1 MMKNEL
7 ALRQAQGPA
16 KAKVVE
22 PVETPTKQLIMKTR
36 NIIITI
42 VTAATVL
49 IAISCNHE
57 NNYLPKPRGYFRN
70 DLPEKGYTKVDTIE
84 RYSFECPHYAIITPD
99 FYSPDE
105 KNWINI
111 EMPTFKGSIHL
122 THKNVNNNL
131 GEYLEDV
138 HTMVTK
144 HLQKANGVHD
154 SLIVN
159 EEHRVYGMFIEM
171 DGKGVATPMQFY
183 LTDSTK
189 NFVRGALYFNFK
201 PDNDS
206 MQPVIN
212 FIREDIDHLINTFE
226 WK

>member
-1 MMKNEL
+1 MKNKVSILFAAL
-7 ALRQAQGPA
+7 A
-16 KAKVVE
+16 
-22 PVETPTKQLIMKTR
+22 I
-36 NIIITI
+36 
-42 VTAATVL
+42 VL
-49 IAISCNHE
+49 IATSCGDRD
-57 NNYLPKPRGYFRN
+57 NYLPKPRGYFRI

-84 RYSFECPHYAIITPD
+84 RYSFECPQYALITPD
-99 FYSPDE
+99 PYSPDE

-111 EMPTFKGSIHL
+111 EMPQFNGSIHL
-122 THKNVNNNL
+122 THKPVNGNL

-144 HLQKANGVHD
+144 HLQKANGMRD

-159 EEHRVYGMFIEM
+159 DEHQVYGLFIEM

-189 NFVRGALYFNFK
+189 DFVRGALYFNFQ
-201 PDNDS
+201 PNNDS

-212 FIREDIDHLINTFE
+212 FIREDIDRMIESFE

>member
-1 MMKNEL
+1 MVL
-7 ALRQAQGPA
+7 AFVAF
-16 KAKVVE
+16 
-22 PVETPTKQLIMKTR
+22 
-36 NIIITI
+36 
-42 VTAATVL
+42 
-49 IAISCNHE
+49 SCDRDT
-57 NNYLPKPRGYFRN
+57 NYLPKPHGYFRI
-70 DLPEKGYTKVDTIE
+70 DLPEKAYTKVDTIE
-84 RYSFECPHYAIITPD
+84 RYSFECPDYAFVTPD
-99 FYSPDE
+99 PYSPDE
-105 KNWINI
+105 KNWVNI

-122 THKNVNNNL
+122 THKPVNGNL

-138 HTMVTK
+138 HTMVVK
-144 HLQKANGVHD
+144 HLQKANGMRD

-159 EEHRVYGMFIEM
+159 DEHKVYGMFIEM

-212 FIREDIDHLINTFE
+212 FIRKDIDHLIETFE

>member
-1 MMKNEL
+1 M
-7 ALRQAQGPA
+7 LRQAQQP
-16 KAKVVE
+16 KVPE
-22 PVETPTKQLIMKTR
+22 PVEGPTNRINMRISKF
-36 NIIITI
+36 IIPL
-42 VTAATVL
+42 TVMVL
-49 IAISCNHE
+49 AFVAFSCDRDT
-57 NNYLPKPRGYFRN
+57 NYLPKPRGYFRI
-70 DLPEKGYTKVDTIE
+70 DLPEKAYTKVDTIE
-84 RYSFECPHYAIITPD
+84 RYSFECPVYALVTPD
-99 FYSPDE
+99 PYSPDE
-105 KNWINI
+105 KNWVNV
-111 EMPTFKGSIHL
+111 EMPSFKGSIHL
-122 THKNVNNNL
+122 THKPVDGNL

-144 HLQKANGVHD
+144 HLQKANGMRD

-159 EEHRVYGMFIEM
+159 DEHNVYGMFIEM

-183 LTDSTK
+183 LTDSTS

-212 FIREDIDHLINTFE
+212 FIRKDIDHLIETFE

>member
-1 MMKNEL
+1 
-7 ALRQAQGPA
+7 
-16 KAKVVE
+16 
-22 PVETPTKQLIMKTR
+22 MKT
-36 NIIITI
+36 NKTIILIITI
-42 VTAATVL
+42 MAWLAS
-49 IAISCNHE
+49 SCDRQPNP
-57 NNYLPKPRGYFRN
+57 LPKPRGYFRI
-70 DLPEKGYTKVDTIE
+70 DLPEKGYVKVDTIE
-84 RYSFECPHYAIITPD
+84 RYSFECPQYAQVTPD
-99 FYSPDE
+99 PYSPNE
-105 KNWINI
+105 KNWVNI

-122 THKNVNNNL
+122 THKPVNGNL

-144 HLQKANGVHD
+144 HLQKANGVRD
-154 SLIVN
+154 SLIIHQ
-159 EEHRVYGMFIEM
+159 EHQVYGLFIEM

-189 NFVRGALYFNFK
+189 NFIRGALYFNFK

>member
-1 MMKNEL
+1 MMKNKLPILLVAL
-7 ALRQAQGPA
+7 A
-16 KAKVVE
+16 
-22 PVETPTKQLIMKTR
+22 
-36 NIIITI
+36 I
-42 VTAATVL
+42 VLVAT
-49 IAISCNHE
+49 SCGDRD
-57 NNYLPKPRGYFRN
+57 NYLPKPRGYFRI
-70 DLPEKGYTKVDTIE
+70 DLPEKAYMKVDTIE
-84 RYSFECPHYAIITPD
+84 KYSFECPQYALITPD
-99 FYSPDE
+99 SYSPEE
-105 KNWINI
+105 KNWVNV
-111 EMPTFKGSIHL
+111 EMPQFKGSIHL
-122 THKNVNNNL
+122 THKSVNGNL

-144 HLQKANGVHD
+144 HLQKANGVRD
-154 SLIVN
+154 SLIFN
-159 EEHRVYGMFIEM
+159 EEHDVYGLFIEM

-183 LTDSTK
+183 LTDSTR

>member
-1 MMKNEL
+1 MMKNKVSIML
-7 ALRQAQGPA
+7 ATLAIVCLAAACDRQPG
-16 KAKVVE
+16 
-22 PVETPTKQLIMKTR
+22 
-36 NIIITI
+36 
-42 VTAATVL
+42 
-49 IAISCNHE
+49 
-57 NNYLPKPRGYFRN
+57 YLPKPRGYFRI
-70 DLPEKGYTKVDTIE
+70 DLPEKAYTKVDTIE
-84 RYSFECPHYAIITPD
+84 RYSFECPQYALITPD
-99 FYSPDE
+99 PYSPDE
-105 KNWINI
+105 KNWVNI

-122 THKNVNNNL
+122 THKPVNDNL

-138 HTMVTK
+138 HTMVVK
-144 HLQKANGVHD
+144 HLQKANGLRD

-159 EEHRVYGMFIEM
+159 EEHDVYGLFIEM

>member
-1 MMKNEL
+1 M
-7 ALRQAQGPA
+7 LRQAQQP
-16 KAKVVE
+16 KVPE
-22 PVETPTKQLIMKTR
+22 PVEGPTNRINMRISKF
-36 NIIITI
+36 IIPL
-42 VTAATVL
+42 TVMIL
-49 IAISCNHE
+49 AFVAFSCDRDT
-57 NNYLPKPRGYFRN
+57 NYLPKPRGYFRI
-70 DLPEKGYTKVDTIE
+70 DLPEKAYTKVDTIE
-84 RYSFECPHYAIITPD
+84 RYSFECPVYALVTPD
-99 FYSPDE
+99 PYSPDE
-105 KNWINI
+105 KNWVNI
-111 EMPTFKGSIHL
+111 EMPSFKGSIHL
-122 THKNVNNNL
+122 THKPVDGNL

-144 HLQKANGVHD
+144 HLQKANGMRD

-159 EEHRVYGMFIEM
+159 DEHNVYGMFIEM

-212 FIREDIDHLINTFE
+212 FIRQDIDHLIETFE